1 VPVGQGPRGLA
12 VDPGAN
18 RAYVV
23 NTWSNDV
30 SLIDIAT
37 NTVVGVVPVGRAP
50 WSVTVS
56 SVSGRIYVAD
66 TWDSTISLID
76 GVSR

>member
-1 VPVGQGPRGLA
+1 
-12 VDPGAN
+12 
-18 RAYVV
+18 
-23 NTWSNDV
+23 
-30 SLIDIAT
+30 
-37 NTVVGVVPVGRAP
+37 VGRAP